1 MKTEILEELVKGN
14 WGSNLRRFVLSRVIK
29 FITVCLMLIFLFWLV
44 LLEDYT
50 SLFFLL
56 GAISGFL
63 IFVVLH
69 SVDNRFGQKY
79 LKKGTEVNPG
89 QSELPDLEEIRR
101 KTTAQK

>member
-1 MKTEILEELVKGN
+1 MKTEILEDLVKGN
-14 WGSNLRRFVLSRVIK
+14 WGSNLRRFVLNRVIK
-29 FITVCLMLIFLFWLV
+29 FIIVCLMLVFLFWLV

-69 SVDNRFGQKY
+69 SVDNRFGKEHP
-79 LKKGTEVNPG
+79 KKEPEVNPR
-89 QSELPDLEEIRR
+89 QSKLTDFEEIRR
-101 KTTAQK
+101 NTAAKK